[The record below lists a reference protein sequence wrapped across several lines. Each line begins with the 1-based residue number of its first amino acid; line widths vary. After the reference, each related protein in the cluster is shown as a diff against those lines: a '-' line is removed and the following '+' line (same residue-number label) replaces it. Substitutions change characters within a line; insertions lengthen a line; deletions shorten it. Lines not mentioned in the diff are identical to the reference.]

1 MQLSKYFEEVGNSK
15 KRTTTF
21 VSRANAGLVVYLFEN
36 EVPEIQEGTV
46 KIVAVSREANPPQE
60 QSDQEQK

>member
-1 MQLSKYFEEVGNSK
+1 MKEVSEIARKGPQL
-15 KRTTTF
+15 F

-46 KIVAVSREANPPQE
+46 KIVAVSREANLHQE
-60 QSDQEQK
+60 LLGQEQK